1 MNMTNI
7 TFKGYGSR
15 MEKYGDERDRRIE
28 FKILEN
34 KRKEIYVI
42 KKGDYLNRIAKQY
55 GLKVVDIK
63 EWNNLSSDHLSIGDK
78 LILYTSDE

>member
-1 MNMTNI
+1 MTNI

-34 KRKEIYVI
+34 KRKEIYVVQ
-42 KKGDYLNRIAKQY
+42 KGDCLIRIAKQY
-55 GLKVVDIK
+55 GLKVIDIK
-63 EWNNLSSDHLSIGDK
+63 KWNNLSSDHLSIGDK
-78 LILYTSDE
+78 LILYTLDE